1 MSQLAKIENNNPLLQ
16 PNALNSVKEDLFK
29 AVNAA
34 IAKCYADLNFKVPE
48 DPSYLVNEVTDSI
61 MERFPSMRIAEVPV
75 AFANGIRG
83 KYGEYFGLCV
93 VSFEQF
99 IQGYLES
106 ADRIKLVHDKN
117 RLQLEQKTEPTANE
131 KFDTARQL
139 VMNAYEKVKTGKP
152 IGITA
157 TTVYAF
163 LNSIGLIGTDY
174 KHGAMED
181 AMPQLVKDKEVEI
194 AMCTNLIK
202 RRELNAALEMLKQN
216 LANDILTK
224 EQHEECKRVAKR
236 LVITNW
242 LRDAL
247 MNEAN
252 LAQIIEQ
259 QRDLYLQYQMVRNQK
274 SEA

>member
-1 MSQLAKIENNNPLLQ
+1 MKKAALIVLFQ

-29 AVNAA
+29 VVNAS
-34 IAKCYADLNFKVPE
+34 IAKCYADLNFKVPD

-61 MERFPSMRIAEVPV
+61 LARFPSMRIAEVPV
-75 AFANGIRG
+75 AFANSIRG

-106 ADRIKLVHDKN
+106 EDRVKLVHDKN
-117 RLQLEQKTEPTANE
+117 RLIVAEKPEPTANE
-131 KFDTARQL
+131 KFDTARLL
-139 VMNAYEKVKTGKP
+139 VMDAYEKVKAGKP

-181 AMPQLVKDKEVEI
+181 ALPQLVKDKETEI
-194 AMCTNLIK
+194 ALCTNLMK
-202 RRELNAALEMLKQN
+202 RRELNASLELLKQN
-216 LANDILTK
+216 LANDILTQ
-224 EQHEECKRVAKR
+224 EQHDEQKRVAKR
-236 LVITNW
+236 MVITNW

-252 LAQIIEQ
+252 VPEIIEL
-259 QRDLYLQYQMVRNQK
+259 QREGYLQRRIGSLK
-274 SEA
+274 SEV

>member
-1 MSQLAKIENNNPLLQ
+1 MSQLTKIENNNPLFQ
-16 PNALNSVKEDLFK
+16 PNVLNAVKEDLFK
-29 AVNAA
+29 VVNAS

-48 DPSYLVNEVTDSI
+48 DASYLVNEVTDSI
-61 MERFPSMRIAEVPV
+61 MERFPSVRIAEVPV

-106 ADRIKLVHDKN
+106 DDRVKLVQDKN
-117 RLQLEQKTEPTANE
+117 RLQIEEKSEPTANE
-131 KFDTARQL
+131 KFDTAKQL
-139 VMNAYEKVKTGKP
+139 VVDAYEKVKADKSV
-152 IGITA
+152 GITA
-157 TTVYAF
+157 TTVYTF
-163 LNSIGLIGTDY
+163 LNTLGLIGTDY

-181 AMPQLVKDKEVEI
+181 ALLQLIKDKEMEI
-194 AMCTNLIK
+194 ALCTNLAK

-224 EQHEECKRVAKR
+224 EQHEERKRVAKR
-236 LVITNW
+236 MVITNW

-252 LAQIIEQ
+252 LPQIIEQ
-259 QRDLYLQYQMVRNQK
+259 QRDLYLQIGSRK
-274 SEA
+274 SLVTSH

>member
-1 MSQLAKIENNNPLLQ
+1 M
-16 PNALNSVKEDLFK
+16 
-29 AVNAA
+29 
-34 IAKCYADLNFKVPE
+34 NFKVPE

-61 MERFPSMRIAEVPV
+61 LARFPSMRIAEVRV

-106 ADRIKLVHDKN
+106 EDRVKLVQDKS
-117 RLQLEQKTEPTANE
+117 RMLIETKSEPTTNE

-139 VMNAYEKVKTGKP
+139 V
-152 IGITA
+152 GITA

-163 LNSIGLIGTDY
+163 LNTVGLIGTDY

-181 AMPQLVKDKEVEI
+181 ALPQLVKDKEIEI
-194 AMCTNLIK
+194 ALCTNLMK

-216 LANDILTK
+216 IASDIMTK
-224 EQHEECKRVAKR
+224 DQHEEWKRVAKR
-236 LVITNW
+236 MVITNW
-242 LRDAL
+242 LRDVL

-252 LAQIIEQ
+252 LPEIIEQ
-259 QRDLYLQYQMVRNQK
+259 QRERFK
-274 SEA
+274 